1 MSYLE
6 QNIRTIPTGLSKVLY
21 FNWPL
26 ALLLTA
32 VASTGFLMLYSVS
45 GGDIHRWAQPQII
58 RFCLGMGL
66 MIFMAFIPIN
76 FWREM
81 SGIAYLVGIAM
92 LLAVPYIG
100 QTRGG
105 AQRWID
111 LKFMTLQ
118 PSELMKIGVVM
129 ALALYYDWLDE
140 RRVSRP
146 LWVAIPLVLILL
158 PTFLVLGQPDLG
170 TALLITAG
178 GAIMMFIAGVSLWYF
193 GVAFLS
199 IALLLTGVFA
209 SKGTEYQMLKDYQYK
224 RIETFMDPSSDPLGS
239 GYHITQ
245 SKIALGSGGL
255 TGRGFMQG
263 TQQRLN
269 FLPEKHTD
277 FIFTTL
283 GEEFGF
289 VGGIVLLALY
299 GLILMFCYVS
309 ALSNKDRYGSLVTIG
324 VGTTFFFYFAVN
336 MSMVMGLA
344 PVVGVPLPLVSYGG
358 SAMMVLLMAF
368 GLVQSAHVHRPR

>member
-1 MSYLE
+1 VTHLE
-6 QNIRTIPTGLSKVLY
+6 QNIRTIPTGISKVLY

-58 RFCLGMGL
+58 RFCVGMGL
-66 MIFMAFIPIN
+66 MAFMAFVPIR
-76 FWREM
+76 FWREV
-81 SGIAYLVGIAM
+81 SGIAYAVGIIL
-92 LLAVPYIG
+92 LLAVPYVGEI
-100 QTRGG
+100 RGG

-111 LKFMTLQ
+111 LKFITLQ

-129 ALALYYDWLDE
+129 VLALYYDWLDE
-140 RRVSRP
+140 RRVSHP
-146 LWVAIPLVLILL
+146 FWVAIPVLLMLV
-158 PTFLVLGQPDLG
+158 PTVLVLGQPDLG
-170 TALLITAG
+170 TAILILAG
-178 GAIMMFIAGVSLWYF
+178 GAIMMFFAGVSWWYF
-193 GVAFLS
+193 AVAILS
-199 IALLLTGVFA
+199 VSLLVTGVFA
-209 SKGTEYQMLKDYQYK
+209 SKDTEYQLIKDYQFK
-224 RIETFMDPSSDPLGS
+224 RIETFLDPSSDPLGS

-289 VGGIVLLALY
+289 VGGIVLLVLY
-299 GLILMFCYVS
+299 GLILMFCYAS
-309 ALSNKDRYGSLVTIG
+309 ALSNRDRYGSLVTLG

-358 SAMMVLLMAF
+358 SAMMVLLLAF